1 MSKIKTA
8 ILVLILF
15 ALAVLNGC
23 GLLPGSQ
30 ADPKPRLT
38 LIVGV
43 DISGSFMK
51 SGYYEDSLDF
61 LANYLYCHLNGL
73 GGLEVPNVLFARKS
87 RLSWFQA

>member
-1 MSKIKTA
+1 MSKIKIA

-15 ALAVLNGC
+15 ALALLIDGC

-38 LIVGV
+38 MIVGV

-61 LANYLYCHLNGL
+61 LANYLYSHLNGL
-73 GGLEVPNVLFARKS
+73 GGLEVPNVLFVSSMRS
-87 RLSWFQA
+87 PSL